1 MKPAHESIEQ
11 LVNGIVRCNRDLE
24 LEIENQF
31 NQGVLL
37 DECQPLK
44 DKAFQVYRLR
54 AIAQDLVEAITSED
68 FDPRTLRENL
78 VKVNLQRNLQDE
90 QYKQTEFCKLL
101 KTLKIT

>member
-44 DKAFQVYRLR
+44 DKAFQVYKLR
-54 AIAQDLVEAITSED
+54 AIAEELIEAITSDD
-68 FDPRTLRENL
+68 FDSKTLRENL
-78 VKVNLQRNLQDE
+78 VKINLQRSLLGE
-90 QYKQTEFCKLL
+90 QYKQTEFYRIL
-101 KTLKIT
+101 KKLKIT

>member
-68 FDPRTLRENL
+68 FDPKALRENL
-78 VKVNLQRNLQDE
+78 VKINLQRSLLGE
-90 QYKQTEFCKLL
+90 PYKETEFYRVL

>member
-44 DKAFQVYRLR
+44 DKAFQVYKLR
-54 AIAQDLVEAITSED
+54 AIAEELIEAITSDD
-68 FDPRTLRENL
+68 FDSKTLRENL
-78 VKVNLQRNLQDE
+78 VKINLQRSLLDE
-90 QYKQTEFCKLL
+90 QYKQTEFYRIL
-101 KTLKIT
+101 KKLKIT